1 MVHISGGET
10 CLYTLLKKQ
19 NKNTENVTK
28 SFTENNTGNIY
39 IDCNSLSL
47 ITALQFYGGRGGGHQ
62 DNLATNLFIYVFQYR
77 ILCIIYLNILLSL
90 CIAISNKFFLVNVEI
105 DGDE

>member
-1 MVHISGGET
+1 MSQGVPAQNIAAKMVHISDGDT

-28 SFTENNTGNIY
+28 SFTENNAENIY

-47 ITALQFYGGRGGGHQ
+47 ITALQFYGGRGE
-62 DNLATNLFIYVFQYR
+62 AR
-77 ILCIIYLNILLSL
+77 
-90 CIAISNKFFLVNVEI
+90 
-105 DGDE
+105 

>member
-1 MVHISGGET
+1 MVHIPGGDT

-19 NKNTENVTK
+19 NKKTENVTK
-28 SFTENNTGNIY
+28 SFTENNKGNIY
-39 IDCNSLSL
+39 IDCYSLSL
-47 ITALQFYGGRGGGHQ
+47 ITALQFYGGRGGQ

-90 CIAISNKFFLVNVEI
+90 CIAISNKFFLVSVEI
-105 DGDE
+105 NGDE